1 MSRAKMSLVAWL
13 MPATII
19 GCAAVP
25 TWATAREYR
34 VLTAT
39 PQDATYACVV
49 SLTDSLG
56 YSVRASDRSG
66 GFVRVERYYLPPIHF
81 QARDLINASI
91 VTRGDRSTALRL
103 TAWTEETHR
112 DQFGPTDLSDRVLK
126 DATELASRCG
136 GGTLTVWSDTART

>member
-1 MSRAKMSLVAWL
+1 MSRALTSLVAWL

-25 TWATAREYR
+25 TWETAREYR

-56 YSVRASDRSG
+56 YTVRASDRTG
-66 GFVRVERYYLPPIHF
+66 GFVRVERYYVPYVHY

-91 VTRGDRSTALRL
+91 ITRSDHRTALRL

-112 DQFGPTDLSDRVLK
+112 DLFGPTDISDRVLK
-126 DATELASRCG
+126 DATELATRCG
-136 GGTLTVWSDTART
+136 GGALTVWSDTART

>member
-1 MSRAKMSLVAWL
+1 

-25 TWATAREYR
+25 VWATAREYR
-34 VLTAT
+34 VLAASA
-39 PQDATYACVV
+39 QDATYASVV

-56 YSVRASDRSG
+56 YSVRASDRTG
-66 GFVRVERYYLPPIHF
+66 GFVRVERYYVPPVHY

-91 VTRGDRSTALRL
+91 VTGSDHRAALRL

-112 DQFGPTDLSDRVLK
+112 DLFGPTDVSDRVLK
-126 DATELASRCG
+126 DATELATRCG
-136 GGTLTVWSDTART
+136 GGRLTVWSDTART